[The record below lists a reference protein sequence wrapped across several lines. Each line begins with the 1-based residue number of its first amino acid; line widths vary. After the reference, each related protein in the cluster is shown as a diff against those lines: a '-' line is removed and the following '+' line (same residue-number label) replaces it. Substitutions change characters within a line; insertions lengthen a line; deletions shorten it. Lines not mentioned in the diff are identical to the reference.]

1 MGVDGIGRRELI
13 QRAGGLGGLL
23 ALSPVL
29 AGVAEAGAPAART
42 GPAPGAVT
50 APGGLDVYESIGVRP
65 LINGRG
71 TFTIL
76 SGSLMLPEVLEA
88 IDAAARQ
95 YVHLDELADAVGRR
109 LGELTGAE
117 FGMVSSGCSA
127 GLGHAAAACT
137 AGGNPDLHIQIP
149 DLTGFEKTEAI
160 IPRHSRNVYEAAV
173 SAIGLTVVEV
183 ETRAE
188 LESALGPQ
196 TALVYIMAGPRVDES
211 ELDTATIAE
220 IARPHGVPVLVDAAA
235 EILTIPNVHLE
246 RGADLVA
253 YSGGKCLRGP
263 QTAGLLLG
271 REDLVRAAWVHSAPH
286 HGYGR
291 GFKVGKEEAIGMLA
305 AVEMWLR
312 RDHDAEWDQWTGWL
326 EHIAS
331 TVSTVDGVTTRIV
344 QPEGL
349 SNRTPSLR
357 VYWDEEQVGLSG
369 ATASATMYDGEPRI
383 ALNSTSGDAPGRTG
397 VSITPYM
404 MSPGDDKIIAR
415 ELRALLLDPPE
426 PPEPPRPPA
435 VDVAGTWQVSIEYT
449 ASSSD
454 AHVLELTQDG
464 ADLSGTHTGEFV
476 SREATGT
483 VSGETVS
490 IRSSYG
496 ESHGDALSF
505 TFTGTV
511 SGDGTS
517 MSGAL
522 DMGEYLRATWTATRQ
537 A

>member
-1 MGVDGIGRRELI
+1 MGVDGLGRRELI

-29 AGVAEAGAPAART
+29 AGAAHAAETTESAASRRN
-42 GPAPGAVT
+42 
-50 APGGLDVYESIGVRP
+50 VYEEIGVRP
-65 LINGRG
+65 LINARG

-76 SGSLMLPEVLEA
+76 SGSLMLPEVRDA

-95 YVHLDELADAVGRR
+95 YVHLDELADGVGRR

-117 FGMVSSGCSA
+117 FGLVSSGCSA

-188 LESALGPQ
+188 LEAAIGPQ

-211 ELDTATIAE
+211 ELDTETIA
-220 IARPHGVPVLVDAAA
+220 AVTRPNNVPLLVDAAA

-305 AVEMWLR
+305 AVEMWVR
-312 RDHDAEWDQWTGWL
+312 RDHDAEWDRWMSWL
-326 EHIAS
+326 DRIARM
-331 TVSTVDGVTTRIV
+331 VSTVDGVTTTV
-344 QPEGL
+344 VEPEGL

-357 VYWDEEQVGLSG
+357 IFWDEQAIGMSG
-369 ATASATMYDGEPRI
+369 ATASTTMFEGEPRI
-383 ALNSTSGDAPGRTG
+383 ALNATSGDGPGRTG
-397 VSITPYM
+397 VTITPYM
-404 MSPGDDKIIAR
+404 MEEGNDRVIGT
-415 ELRALLLDPPE
+415 ELRKLLLDPPA
-426 PPEPPRPPA
+426 PPEPPQPPA
-435 VDVAGTWQVSIEYT
+435 VDVAGTWAVLIEFA
-449 ASSSD
+449 ASSSS

-464 ADLSGTHTGEFV
+464 AAVTGTHAGEFV
-476 SREATGT
+476 SRDATGT
-483 VSGETVS
+483 VSGDNVS
-490 IRSSYG
+490 VRSSYG
-496 ESHGDALSF
+496 ESHGDALDF

-511 SGDGTS
+511 DGDS
-517 MSGAL
+517 MSGEL
-522 DMGEYLRATWTATRQ
+522 SMGEYLTATWTATRQ